1 LQVPDYTPLKMK
13 IIQKVF
19 AIAITFLC
27 TILNTNAQMAFQND
41 SAYYE
46 TFPNKINV
54 RLYVSQKYV
63 HLNFPGGQGLK
74 ELEYKANPKMNL
86 GIGFTT
92 RSFSLNL
99 FNGFAFFNKE
109 KEPRG
114 KTKGLDIQLHLYPK
128 KWTVDI
134 LAETPRGF
142 HIEPAGQAGAAAN
155 TYYYREDVKTSLYSL
170 AAYRIPNKE
179 RFSYRA
185 ALLQTEWQ
193 KKSAGSFLYGGN
205 IYRGKMEGD
214 SALVPHAI
222 DGGNPLA
229 GMTKMDVFGF
239 GPGAGYA
246 HTFIVKQHFFFTGS
260 IIANINV
267 NFVKEFAT
275 TQTKKVSLNPSE
287 IFKAAIGYNSR
298 TWNISANWAGNGQ
311 WVRSSVSPNSYFFP
325 SGNVRIVV
333 AHKFEKH
340 KHHHHS

>member
-1 LQVPDYTPLKMK
+1 MK
-13 IIQKVF
+13 ITQTFF
-19 AIAITFLC
+19 ATAISFLC
-27 TILNTNAQMAFQND
+27 ALLTTNAQKKFQHD
-41 SAYYE
+41 STYYE
-46 TFPNKINV
+46 TFPDKVNV

-63 HLNFPGGQGLK
+63 HLNFPGSQGAK

-92 RSFSLNL
+92 KSFSLNI

-114 KTKGLDIQLHLYPK
+114 KTKGLDLQFHLYPK
-128 KWTVDI
+128 KWTIDI
-134 LAETPRGF
+134 LAEMPKGF
-142 HIEPAGQAGAAAN
+142 HIEPKGQAGAAADA
-155 TYYYREDVKTSLYSL
+155 YYYRPDIKTSLYSL

-179 RFSYRA
+179 KFSYRA

-193 KKSAGSFLYGGN
+193 KKSAGSFLFGGN

-214 SALVPHAI
+214 SALVPRAI
-222 DGGNPLA
+222 EAGNQVA

-246 HTFIVKQHFFFTGS
+246 HTFVVKQHFFFTGS
-260 IIANINV
+260 IIANANL
-267 NFVKEFAT
+267 NFVNEYSV
-275 TQTKKVSLNPSE
+275 KKSQKTSLNLSE
-287 IFKAAIGYNSR
+287 VFKAAVGYNSS

-311 WVRSSVSPNSYFFP
+311 WVRGSLSPNSYFFP
-325 SGNVRIVV
+325 SGNIRIVV

-340 KHHHHS
+340 KHHHS